1 MMKRLLAIGVIL
13 LFLGMSI
20 SSSGYNLER
29 QSTVCKFNN
38 PPYVPSNPIP
48 PNGSS
53 NVSIHTCLEWTG
65 GDPYGGMVTYDVY
78 FGVTNPPTMK
88 SWNITETFYSLPGE
102 LDLFQDYYWK
112 IVAWNKY
119 GKTEGPI
126 WYFNTNPRPIL
137 NPPTI
142 DGPTRGTFGI
152 KYEYTFYF
160 EDNDCLNGSI
170 YVDWGDG
177 STNRTVVIEPGT
189 EVKLNHTWHYKDS
202 YKLKARVETK
212 YGVVSSW
219 GYLEVTI
226 PKNKPFNFN
235 SPFINWLLDRFPLLN
250 QIIIRLVEDWQ

>member
-1 MMKRLLAIGVIL
+1 MRKIITLGIML
-13 LFLGMSI
+13 LFLGMTI
-20 SSSGYNLER
+20 SSSGYNLET
-29 QSTVCKFNN
+29 QSTICKFNN

-53 NVSIHTCLEWTG
+53 NVSLLTCLEWTG
-65 GDPYGGMVTYDVY
+65 GDPYGNIVIYDVY
-78 FGVTNPPTMK
+78 FGVTTPPTK
-88 SWNITETFYSLPGE
+88 KISNQSLNLYCPPE
-102 LDLFQDYYWK
+102 LVLFQDYYWK
-112 IVAWNKY
+112 IVAWNKH

-126 WYFNTNPRPIL
+126 WYFNTNPRPIP

-142 DGPTRGTFGI
+142 DGSTRGTVGI

-177 STNRTVVIEPGT
+177 STNRTAVIEPGT
-189 EVKLNHTWHYKDS
+189 EIKLNHTWHKKDS
-202 YKLKARVETK
+202 YMIKARVESI
-212 YGVVSSW
+212 YGVFSPW

-235 SPFINWLLDRFPLLN
+235 YPFISWLSDRFPLLN
-250 QIIIRLVEDWQ
+250 QLIIRIVERWSI